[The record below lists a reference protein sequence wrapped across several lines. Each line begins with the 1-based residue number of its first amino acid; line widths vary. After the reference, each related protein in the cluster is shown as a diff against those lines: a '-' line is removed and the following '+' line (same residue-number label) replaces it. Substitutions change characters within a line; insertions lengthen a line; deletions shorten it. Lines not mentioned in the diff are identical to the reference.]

1 MTPSNP
7 SNSQPLIYRICD
19 SLGVFHLVAPVDHA
33 HSIGEITGL
42 VAALLSKADANHT
55 HSLIIYGE
63 DNYIQ
68 VSDGAINISVSD
80 GESGGE
86 SEITPSNIGN
96 LNRALS
102 TPDSAPTASS
112 DKFVTSGGVKAA
124 LDEKMGIMSFDSV
137 PTTGSNNLVKSGKI
151 REALQYEGKINPMT
165 INESLGSQAIE
176 NIVPWYRDGCV
187 ELHYLLMKTAGS
199 AIPVKN
205 LFHSNTCTTYYAD
218 DLGNLTTTRW
228 VAITIRKTVTSASTP
243 VCVITLDG
251 AITPS

>member
-19 SLGVFHLVAPVDHA
+19 SLGVFHLVAPV
-33 HSIGEITGL
+33 
-42 VAALLSKADANHT
+42 NHT
-55 HSLIIYGE
+55 HAQNEVEGLVSALAGKANAVPAGSPTGGIVIAGTSGE
-63 DNYIQ
+63 LSRSNKTIVDLMDAISAKQDELTFDN
-68 VSDGAINISVSD
+68 
-80 GESGGE
+80 
-86 SEITPSNIGN
+86 T
-96 LNRALS
+96 
-102 TPDSAPTASS
+102 PTANSTNP
-112 DKFVTSGGVKAA
+112 VTSGGVKAA

-151 REALQYEGKINPMT
+151 REALQYEGKIIPMT
-165 INESLGSQAIE
+165 FNESLGSQAIE

-228 VAITIRKTVTSASTP
+228 VAITIRKTVTGASTP

-251 AITPS
+251 VFTPS

>member
-19 SLGVFHLVAPVDHA
+19 SLGVFHLVAPVNHT
-33 HSIGEITGL
+33 HQQSEVEGL
-42 VAALLSKADANHT
+42 PAALAGKANVNHT

-68 VSDGAINISVSD
+68 AADGAINISVTD

-86 SEITPSNIGN
+86 AEITPSNIAN

-102 TPDSAPTASS
+102 DPDSTPTANS
-112 DKFVTSGGVKAA
+112 DNFVTSGGVKAA
-124 LDEKMGIMSFDSV
+124 LDEKMGVMSFDSV
-137 PTTGSNNLVKSGKI
+137 PTAGSNNLVKSGKI
-151 REALQYEGKINPMT
+151 REALQYEGKINTMT

-187 ELHYLLMKTAGS
+187 ELHYLLMKTDGS
-199 AIPVKN
+199 AIPIKN
-205 LFHSNTCTTYYAD
+205 LFHSNTCQTYYAD
-218 DLGNLTTTRW
+218 DLGDLTTTRW
-228 VAITIRKTVTSASTP
+228 AAITIRKTVTGASTP

-251 AITPS
+251 VITPS

>member
-33 HSIGEITGL
+33 HAIGEVTGL
-42 VAALLSKADANHT
+42 AAALTSKANANHT
-55 HSLIIYGE
+55 HSLIGDGE

-68 VSDGAINISVSD
+68 ASNGAINISVFD

-86 SEITPSNIGN
+86 AEITPSNIGN

-102 TPDSAPTASS
+102 DPDSTPTANS
-112 DKFVTSGGVKAA
+112 DNFVTSGGVKAA

-151 REALQYEGKINPMT
+151 REALQYEGQIIPMT
-165 INESLGSQAIE
+165 FNESLGSQAIE
-176 NIVPWYRDGCV
+176 NIIPWYRDGCV

-228 VAITIRKTVTSASTP
+228 VAITIRKTVTGASTP

-251 AITPS
+251 VFTPS